1 MSDTSIVR
9 RASPVT
15 DLKSFAGAAPHGYQQ
30 YLQVFLDAEQ
40 EAAIESTLD
49 RIGDSSPAQLK
60 NDDSVPFIPDVVSQ
74 PIYETSE
81 FILHVNVTDDE
92 EEGEQYIQ
100 RTYDIYDDHQVA
112 LICYEE
118 LEDTE
123 FEIIQSSVNRISS
136 NSFNVE
142 LDIENHERSRVQ
154 SQIEDAPHV
163 GVASVFSPLV
173 FDRERAAID
182 ALPEESRLWSVI
194 TGQREIAFDHD
205 AVVNSEPLDEQLYE
219 NRQQATAIDEGLQAS
234 DIYCVQGPP
243 GTGKT
248 RYLIELV
255 RRFAAAGERVLVTAE
270 TNTAVDNIL
279 IRSGDQPD
287 ERSLYQY
294 GERDDEFRIARANA
308 RRSNSSFVRNN
319 VSQHTYSAEVVC
331 STNNSAHYLVEEG
344 QEFDVL
350 VSDEAAQ
357 ARKTSTFI
365 PLRVVDRAIFVGDH
379 KQLPATR
386 ESKPLND
393 IDGRHR
399 SVFEL
404 LYDNGLYG
412 EEGGIQFDT
421 QYRMLPALAEFSSN
435 QFYDGS
441 IQTGVNHDPLLSC
454 PVGLFDLQISDT
466 EEEVETSLQNQR
478 EANAVAAQVVMLI
491 KNGVSPEDIGVIAP
505 YSAQEELIRSQLQTL
520 SIDGTEHVRVA
531 TIDRFQGSEKE
542 AIVVSFTRS
551 NSDADIGFLAGDDG
565 KNRLNV
571 ALTRARRY
579 CALVG
584 DWQTLREASPLYES
598 LYTSVTERF
607 QPKTY
612 TEDDIRSMWN
622 HLT

>member
-1 MSDTSIVR
+1 MSDTSVER
-9 RASPVT
+9 RVHPVT
-15 DLKSFAGAAPHGYQQ
+15 DLESLAGAASHGYQQ
-30 YLQVFLDAEQ
+30 YLQDFLDAEQ
-40 EAAIESTLD
+40 EAAIESTLH
-49 RIGDSSPAQLK
+49 RIADSSPVQLK
-60 NDDSVPFIPDVVSQ
+60 NNDSIPFIADVIPK
-74 PIYETSE
+74 PIYGTSQ
-81 FILHVNVTDDE
+81 FILHVEVGDDE
-92 EEGEQYIQ
+92 EEGEEYIQ
-100 RTYDIYDDHQVA
+100 RTYNIYDDHHVA
-112 LICYEE
+112 LICYDE
-118 LEDTE
+118 LEDAE
-123 FEIIQSSVNRISS
+123 FEIIEASVNRISS

-142 LDIENHERSRVQ
+142 LDIENHERSTVQ
-154 SQIEDAPHV
+154 SQIENATHV

-182 ALPEESRLWSVI
+182 ALPNESRLWDVI
-194 TGQREIAFDHD
+194 TGQRAIAFDHD

-255 RRFAAAGERVLVTAE
+255 RRLAAAGERVLVTAE

-279 IRSGDQPD
+279 IGTGDQPD

-294 GERDDEFRIARANA
+294 GECDDEFRIARINA
-308 RRSNSSFVRNN
+308 RRSNRSFVRNN
-319 VSQHTYSAEVVC
+319 VNQHTYSAEVVC
-331 STNNSAHYLVEEG
+331 STNNSAHYLVKEG
-344 QEFDVL
+344 RKFDVL

-365 PLRVVDRAIFVGDH
+365 PLQVVDRAILIGDH

-386 ESKPLND
+386 ESKQFDD
-393 IDGRHR
+393 IDGRHH
-399 SVFEL
+399 SLFEL

-412 EEGGIQFDT
+412 EDGGIQFDT

-441 IQTGVNHDPLLSC
+441 IQTGVDHDPLMSC
-454 PVGLFDLQISDT
+454 PIGLFDLQIADT
-466 EEEVETSLQNQR
+466 EEEVETSLQNQW
-478 EANAVAAQVVMLI
+478 EANAVAAQVVMLM
-491 KNGVSPEDIGVIAP
+491 NNDVSPEDIGVIAP
-505 YSAQEELIRSQLQTL
+505 YSAQESLIRSQLQTL
-520 SIDGTEHVRVA
+520 PIGGTEHVRVA

-542 AIVVSFTRS
+542 AIIVSFTRS
-551 NSDADIGFLAGDDG
+551 NSASNIGFLAGDDG
-565 KNRLNV
+565 ANRLNV
-571 ALTRARRY
+571 ALTRARQY

-598 LYTSVTERF
+598 LYSSVTERF
-607 QPKTY
+607 QPKIY
-612 TEDDIRSMWN
+612 TKDDIRRIMD